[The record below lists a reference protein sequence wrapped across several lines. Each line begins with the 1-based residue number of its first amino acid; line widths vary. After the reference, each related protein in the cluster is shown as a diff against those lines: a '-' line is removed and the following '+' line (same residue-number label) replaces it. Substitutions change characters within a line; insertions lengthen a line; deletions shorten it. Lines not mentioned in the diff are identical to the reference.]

1 MKTIIYIL
9 LVVMLSGMFIP
20 THPEQ
25 KQEPTRTVTLRST
38 ASNTDAVQLNQSAG
52 IIKKR
57 LLAVGLNHFILV
69 PDPAQ
74 STLTVRFEKPKDSQ
88 RAGELLTDKGHL
100 AFAET
105 VDRSEVLSQLPK
117 SDRLFSLMDI
127 PAADAKSIATDV
139 LGYANPSNVEAV
151 NAYLATASW
160 AQKLSGKMQLA
171 WGNAPNDEHQM
182 VLYILKQPEAL
193 TGSAVSEASVTNGQP
208 SVQMTFNEAGRQT
221 WQEVTRRNIGKPLAI
236 VINSKV
242 YFAPVVRD
250 EIKGGKCNI
259 TGNFTRDELTRLAA
273 LINNGELPVGFQL
286 VK

>member
-9 LVVMLSGMFIP
+9 LAVMLSSMFIP
-20 THPEQ
+20 NHPKQ
-25 KQEPTRTVTLRST
+25 KQEPTRTVTLQST
-38 ASNTDAVQLNQSAG
+38 ASNTDAARMNQSAG

-69 PDPAQ
+69 ADTAQ

-105 VDRSEVLSQLPK
+105 VGRSEVLSQIPEN
-117 SDRLFSLMDI
+117 DRLFSLMDI
-127 PAADAKSIATDV
+127 PSADAKNMASDV
-139 LGYANPSNVEAV
+139 LGYAKPASVKAV
-151 NAYLATASW
+151 NAYLATAPW
-160 AQKLSGKMQLA
+160 WQKLSGTMQLA
-171 WGNAPNDEHQM
+171 WGNAPNDKHQM
-182 VLYILKQPEAL
+182 VLHILKQPEAL
-193 TGSAVSEASVTNGQP
+193 SGSAVSEASVTDGQP
-208 SVQMTFNEAGRQT
+208 SVQIIFNETGKQT

-236 VINSKV
+236 VIDNRV

-259 TGNFTRDELTRLAA
+259 TGNFTHDELTRLAA
-273 LINNGELPVGFQL
+273 LINNGELPVGFRM

>member
-9 LVVMLSGMFIP
+9 LVVMLSGVFIP
-20 THPEQ
+20 NHPKQ
-25 KQEPTRTVTLRST
+25 KTQPAQTVTLQST
-38 ASNTDAVQLNQSAG
+38 TPNTNATQLNQSAG

-74 STLTVRFEKPKDSQ
+74 ATLTVRFENPKDSQ
-88 RAGELLTDKGHL
+88 RAGELLTAKGHL

-105 VDRSEVLSQLPK
+105 VDRSEVLSQLAK

-127 PAADAKSIATDV
+127 PAADAKSIAADV
-139 LGYANPSNVEAV
+139 LGYVKPSNVEAV
-151 NAYLATASW
+151 NAYLTTASW
-160 AQKLSGKMQLA
+160 VQKLSGEMQFV
-171 WGNAPNDEHQM
+171 WGNVPNDKHLM

-193 TGSAVSEASVTNGQP
+193 TGSAVSEASVIDGQS
-208 SVQMTFNEAGRQT
+208 SVQITFNEAGRQT
-221 WQEVTRRNIGKPLAI
+221 WQELTRRNIGKPLAM
-236 VINSKV
+236 VIDNRV

-250 EIKGGKCNI
+250 EIKGGKSNI

-273 LINNGELPVGFQL
+273 LINNGELPVGFRL